1 MFAAWVPVYL
11 CRPGTHYYRPQT
23 AVQCR
28 AGWNLCPIT
37 PSPVLTHAWCQ
48 GRNLSHNFLIRHQWI
63 LYRTLT
69 WVLTNM
75 SSWSYDFWMT
85 FRPWVCLKCIRGRV
99 RSVAWESHFTITES
113 PGSAS
118 GTGGSD
124 LSMRDTGCHP
134 SLSSRDDGKLESYAC
149 FRLYAKINQKQT
161 SIFYVQVL
169 LELTYY

>member
-1 MFAAWVPVYL
+1 M
-11 CRPGTHYYRPQT
+11 
-23 AVQCR
+23 
-28 AGWNLCPIT
+28 
-37 PSPVLTHAWCQ
+37 
-48 GRNLSHNFLIRHQWI
+48 
-63 LYRTLT
+63 
-69 WVLTNM
+69 
-75 SSWSYDFWMT
+75 
-85 FRPWVCLKCIRGRV
+85 

-169 LELTYY
+169 LELTLLLRGPFEIIIKVCRLKMNIIQYEYRLFQCPSICNVDWKNVCINLVNGSDGHFWAVIMYF